1 MAYLAACTIC
11 VLGVLI
17 LPNLGN
23 HLLPSDVAKDVFG
36 SRKRLAAFLSS
47 QQVTAERLHPK
58 ANSDPWLLTSYNQD
72 APVPVA
78 SSQFQALK
86 DLLAAQSSYPWGCVN
101 ACFPNYGVLLTFRT
115 DQRPVQIAI
124 CFECSM
130 IGVFD
135 GENPKHVNRQEAM
148 NIRNQLLAVVK
159 TIFPKD
165 AEIQSLK

>member
-1 MAYLAACTIC
+1 MVYLACAIC
-11 VLGVLI
+11 VLGVWI
-17 LPNLGN
+17 LRTLGT

-36 SRKRLAAFLSS
+36 SRKRLHAFLSS
-47 QQVTAERLHPK
+47 QQVTAARLHPK
-58 ANSDPWLLTSYNQD
+58 ANPNSWLLTSYNQD

-78 SSQFQALK
+78 PSQIQALK
-86 DLLAAQSSYPWGCVN
+86 GLLAAQSSYPWGSVN

-135 GENPKHVNRQEAM
+135 GENPDHINAQEAM
-148 NIRNQLLAVVK
+148 NIRTQLLAVVK

-165 AEIQSLK
+165 TEIQSLE